1 MLNAILI
8 ERLSERLSKAFVSGK
23 SLRPILV
30 EFFTRN
36 LNETSEA
43 EFNKVIDDALFKI
56 LSDLQD
62 EQADDPTAGN
72 FKVVARKIA
81 NSIKKYVAKLDQPRK
96 DKIAQDEAAKKA
108 KEERAGRLKKL
119 GAGIGIYGDDSGV
132 DISEPASKPTEPTV
146 MNPQPS
152 KTVLSHTT
160 YGKNFKSFMEY
171 NDLNKNITKI
181 IKESF
186 NSHDNVDNIV
196 SSAMQNLLLELF
208 GFGQK
213 KEKKPEYT
221 YEDKLEALFGE
232 KADER
237 LQRTFGQM
245 LKYTQDFVDANKS
258 QFDDHHKELAD
269 KLITTLKKLYQST
282 GNNEKAYKII
292 KQFIPESMIKSQQEA
307 SKKTWGQYLF
317 GGETDYDKAQ
327 RLEVERDTQI
337 YFKRLGLNLDDMAG
351 KNVNEVWEQIEANL
365 KNIPTKGL
373 ISFVNWWKQYSK
385 KLAPVV
391 AKTIQKQVA
400 QAKKSG
406 EAPPQVVLSR
416 LGDTFK
422 NKYLGMVL
430 LGTLIVASIAKMSPQ
445 QGLELGNK
453 VAKGETT
460 LLDKIQPDSG
470 LDYDK
475 ASGGAGGGPDTTGQS
490 GQLQQHLDGLA
501 DQLEKLSP
509 GFQKE
514 MTEPG
519 NILKN
524 LIEKA
529 YGAGDTSPEELAQLL
544 EQNPKL
550 AQFLDGLNFNSLDDV
565 NKAIEK
571 ADSLGLNF
579 NQLKSLTQKLHD
591 IANKPAQDAKPATSA
606 FGDYSKARDAGNA
619 PAQAAKVA
627 SKPLPSSKGTK
638 IVQDTIHGGTAEVE
652 KKGVLGSIGR
662 ALLGTTDVSGQKVKP
677 GLLGKVGQFF
687 KGRGR

>member
-1 MLNAILI
+1 MSNAVLV
-8 ERLSERLSKAFVSGK
+8 ERLSERLAKAFVSGK

-43 EFNKVIDDALFKI
+43 EFNKVIDNALFKI

-62 EQADDPTAGN
+62 ETADDPTAGN
-72 FKVVARKIA
+72 FKIVARKIA
-81 NSIKKYVAKLDQPRK
+81 NSIKAYVAKLDQPRK
-96 DKIAQDEAAKKA
+96 DKIAKDEADKKA
-108 KEERAGRLKKL
+108 KAERAAHLQKIR
-119 GAGIGIYGDDSGV
+119 AGLRVHSDDESTH
-132 DISEPASKPTEPTV
+132 DISEPTV

-282 GNNEKAYKII
+282 GNNEKAYEMI
-292 KQFIPESMIKSQQEA
+292 KKFIPESSIKSQQD
-307 SKKTWGQYLF
+307 KKTWGQYLF

-327 RLEVERDTQI
+327 RLEVERDAQI
-337 YFKRLGLNLDDMAG
+337 YFKRLGLNLDDIAG
-351 KNVNEVWEQIEANL
+351 KNVDEVWQQIETSLA
-365 KNIPTKGL
+365 KIPERGKV
-373 ISFVNWWKQYSK
+373 SFLNWWKQYSK

-391 AKTIQKQVA
+391 AKIIQKQVA
-400 QAKKSG
+400 QAKQSG

-416 LGDTFK
+416 LGDRFK
-422 NKYLGMVL
+422 NKWFGML
-430 LGTLIVASIAKMSPQ
+430 AFGTIIYAKII
-445 QGLELGNK
+445 GLTSEQAVDLANK
-453 VAKGETT
+453 VSKGDTT
-460 LLDKIQPDSG
+460 LLDKVQPDSG